1 MSTLPPNPGAA
12 QHAFVVV
19 RAGLI
24 AISLFTTLSGL
35 YAKQDHDNRDESK
48 VGTYTLPP
56 LLTAL
61 DGTQIR
67 TADEWMKKR
76 RPEILKLY
84 VDNVYGHVPSW
95 SKTDLRFKVIEESST
110 ALNGTAHRK
119 QIEIRFS
126 ADPDTPVIHLLL
138 YTPANAKGPVPVF
151 ECLHFSGNW
160 AIVDDPDVRL
170 YELWNRATQQKA
182 LPPADTKRGTSK
194 EWDVP
199 TVLARGYG
207 VAAIN
212 YNDIEPDPADKD
224 APTWTGSKLGVRA
237 MLHSKGETGL
247 APDEWGDIA
256 AWAWGMSRGLDYL
269 VTDHTVDPHRIIAV
283 GQSRLGKTVLWAG
296 ANDQRFAMVVASCSG
311 ESGAAI
317 SRRDYGENVD
327 NMTTTYL
334 YQFCQ
339 RFARFNKRWSDLPVD
354 SHMLVAL
361 IAPRPLFLNTGT
373 EDQWSDPKGE
383 FLGAQAA
390 SPAYGLFGKQ
400 GLDNDE
406 MPSPDKP
413 IFRDIAFHEH
423 TGRHAILPTDWKL
436 FLDFADLKLGKP

>member
-1 MSTLPPNPGAA
+1 MALLTIVTMIAA
-12 QHAFVVV
+12 TFAP
-19 RAGLI
+19 
-24 AISLFTTLSGL
+24 
-35 YAKQDHDNRDESK
+35 AKQDHTNLEESK
-48 VGTYTLPP
+48 VGPYTLPP
-56 LLTAL
+56 LLVTQE
-61 DGTQIR
+61 GKQIR
-67 TADEWMKKR
+67 TADEWTNKR
-76 RPEILKLY
+76 RPQILKLY
-84 VDNVYGHVPSW
+84 EDNVYGQVPAW
-95 SKTDLRFKVIEESST
+95 SKNDLRFKVVEESRT

-119 QIEIRFS
+119 QVEIRFS
-126 ADPDTPVIHLLL
+126 DEPNSPVIHLLL
-138 YTPANAKGPVPVF
+138 YTPVNAKGVVPVF
-151 ECLHFSGNW
+151 LCLHFSGNW
-160 AIVDDPDVRL
+160 AITEDPDVRL
-170 YELWNRATQQKA
+170 YELWNRATQQKVM
-182 LPPADTKRGTSK
+182 PPADVKRGTSK
-194 EWDVP
+194 EWNVP
-199 TVLARGYG
+199 LVLERGYG

-224 APTWTGSKLGVRA
+224 APAWTGSSLGVRA
-237 MLHSKGETGL
+237 MLRPKDQITDGPNG
-247 APDEWGDIA
+247 WGDIA

-269 VTDHTVDPHRIIAV
+269 LTDHAVDPHRIIAV

-296 ANDQRFAMVVASCSG
+296 AKDQRFAMVVASCSG

-339 RFARFNKRWSDLPVD
+339 SFARFNHHWNDLPVD

-390 SPAYGLFGKQ
+390 SPAYALFGKK
-400 GLDNDE
+400 GLNDDQ
-406 MPSPDKP
+406 MPPPDTP
-413 IFRDIAFHEH
+413 VLRDIAFHEH

-436 FLDFADLKLGKP
+436 FLDYADLKLGKP